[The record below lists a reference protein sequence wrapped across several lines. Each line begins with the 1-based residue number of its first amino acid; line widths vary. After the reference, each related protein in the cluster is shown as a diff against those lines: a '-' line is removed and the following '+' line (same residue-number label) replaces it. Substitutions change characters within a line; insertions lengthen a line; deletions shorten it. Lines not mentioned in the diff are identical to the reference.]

1 MEKSKIIIISIVA
14 ILILAV
20 VLMFMSVGSKDE
32 EEEGNL
38 DGIVLTTENSTNLS
52 YKDMM
57 EKEEG
62 QLFQNLDN
70 ETNPYAKESEDLK
83 NLINELNSGDETDS
97 LNTGFYENENDAI
110 IKEMENDIMKMNNT
124 KNTYSPSNKT
134 QQQNYSSQNNTQ
146 QQNYT
151 PEQNYSPQNNAR
163 YNDNITVPAQ
173 VESVVEEPVKKRRVV
188 TKSTTNQ
195 NLGGN
200 NKTSTS
206 SDMIHAVIHNGNKAI
221 KTGSTVRI
229 RIVEDCIINGNE
241 IKKNT
246 MVSAIANLTAERIE
260 LKISSI
266 LYGGNYINTKLLV
279 YDMDGIQGAYVP
291 GGIKQ
296 VAKEDVS
303 SEGVND
309 LSKNVPV
316 VGGFASD
323 IFKKSVKEP
332 SAILYDNH
340 KINLKFSER

>member
-20 VLMFMSVGSKDE
+20 VLMFMSVGNKNK
-32 EEEGNL
+32 EEEGDL

-83 NLINELNSGDETDS
+83 NLINELNSGNETDS
-97 LNTGFYENENDAI
+97 LNNINTGFYSNENDAI

-124 KNTYSPSNKT
+124 KNTYTPS
-134 QQQNYSSQNNTQ
+134 NNTQ
-146 QQNYT
+146 Q
-151 PEQNYSPQNNAR
+151 QNYSPQNNAR
-163 YNDNITVPAQ
+163 YNDNTTIPAQ
-173 VESVVEEPVKKRRVV
+173 VESVVEEPIKKRRVV
-188 TKSTTNQ
+188 TKSTSNQ

-266 LYGGNYINTKLLV
+266 LYGGNYISTKLLV

-303 SEGVND
+303 SEGVDNI
-309 LSKNVPV
+309 SKNVPV

-323 IFKKSVKEP
+323 IFKKTVKEP

>member
-20 VLMFMSVGSKDE
+20 VLMFMNVGSKDE
-32 EEEGNL
+32 EDEENL

-70 ETNPYAKESEDLK
+70 EKNPYAKESEDLK
-83 NLINELNSGDETDS
+83 ALISELNSGNETDS

-110 IKEMENDIMKMNNT
+110 IKEMESDIMKMNNT
-124 KNTYSPSNKT
+124 KTTYAPSNNT

-151 PEQNYSPQNNAR
+151 PQNNAR
-163 YNDNITVPAQ
+163 YNDNTTASAKI
-173 VESVVEEPVKKRRVV
+173 ENVVEEPVKRRRIV
-188 TKSTTNQ
+188 TKSTSNQ

-246 MVSAIANLTAERIE
+246 MVSAIANLTSERIE

-266 LYGGNYINTKLLV
+266 LYGGNYISTKLLV

-296 VAKEDVS
+296 TAKEDVS